1 MKFFI
6 FFLLIL
12 LALYLLTSCSKEQL
26 QPEAISFTQ
35 TRTMYDSKGRFEGIH
50 LVYHIHRVTDPER
63 IKEYRALPGLHPYC
77 DDMNDTLVT
86 VIARPCEG
94 DCKK

>member
-1 MKFFI
+1 MKFLI

-12 LALYLLTSCSKEQL
+12 LALWLLTSCSKEKL
-26 QPEAISFTQ
+26 PEAISFTQ

-50 LVYHIHRVTDPER
+50 LVYHLHRVTDPAR

-86 VIARPCEG
+86 VIERPCEG